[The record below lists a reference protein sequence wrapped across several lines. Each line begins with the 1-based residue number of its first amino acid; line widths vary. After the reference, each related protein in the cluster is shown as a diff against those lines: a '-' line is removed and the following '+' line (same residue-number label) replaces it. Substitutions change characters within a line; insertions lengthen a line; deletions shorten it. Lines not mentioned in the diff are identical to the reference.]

1 MTKYNE
7 LLKAILLP
15 QFDRENFEKNY
26 DDLMKMV
33 LQIAKK
39 RKYITLDI
47 HGNIVLT
54 YKGEKFLGLPPCKN

>member
-33 LQIAKK
+33 LQMAKK

-47 HGNIVLT
+47 HGNISDLHNTLYYLQV
-54 YKGEKFLGLPPCKN
+54 Y